1 MPPVGRVGRDSKEEW
16 EEAEGGAEKERE
28 KSYLENSFWP
38 FLVNPSQPLRPT
50 SEPPTPLF
58 ENLPAFVLGGHR
70 RRLARGLRGGRQGE
84 HLQDADYDTRPGDD
98 KRWHLE
104 GRFPSLSRG

>member
-16 EEAEGGAEKERE
+16 EEAEGGAEKDRE

-50 SEPPTPLF
+50 SGPPTPLF

-84 HLQDADYDTRPGDD
+84 HLQDADYDTRPGNE
-98 KRWHLE
+98 KRWDLE
-104 GRFPSLSRG
+104 GRASLLS